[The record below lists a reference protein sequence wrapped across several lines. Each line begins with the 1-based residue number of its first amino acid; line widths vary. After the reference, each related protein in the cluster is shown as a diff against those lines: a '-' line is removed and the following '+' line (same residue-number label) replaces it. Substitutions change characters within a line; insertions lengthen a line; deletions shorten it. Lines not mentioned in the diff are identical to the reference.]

1 MADRGAEV
9 DVAGWRY
16 LQIEEL
22 GSKPDKRWLE
32 DAAKTRWLF
41 KPVTFHHAAG
51 ELVAKG
57 DDWAEKVVADI
68 AALLEL
74 PAAQV
79 ELARLGEERGVI
91 SRSVSTGGQLAL
103 GNEVLAE
110 LLPDYPKERLH
121 GVDDYTVE
129 TIYSALRHVGAA
141 APPSAPP
148 EMSAVDVMAGYLILD
163 ALVSNTDRH
172 HQNWGVVVTAE
183 GGRYLAP
190 SFDHASSLGFQLLDA
205 ERQDRLTTRD
215 ANRTVEAWV
224 RQGRSRHMTG
234 SPTFVAVALE
244 AAERAGPPAEGWFER
259 IEGLSTEAI
268 NAVLDRVPP
277 ERMSQA
283 SRTFVLKVLEINR
296 RRLLD
301 EHAHGG

>member
-1 MADRGAEV
+1 MKEDEAEV

-16 LQIEEL
+16 VQVEEL

-32 DAAKTRWLF
+32 DDAKTRWLF
-41 KPVTFHHAAG
+41 KPVTFHHVGG

-68 AALLEL
+68 AALLQV
-74 PAAQV
+74 PAAHV
-79 ELARLGEERGVI
+79 ELARLGNERGVI
-91 SRSVSTGGQLAL
+91 SRSVSAGGQLAL
-103 GNEVLAE
+103 GNEVLAD
-110 LLPDYPKERLH
+110 LLPDYPKELLH

-129 TIYSALRHVGAA
+129 TIYGALRHVGAA
-141 APPSAPP
+141 PPPNAPPDV
-148 EMSAVDVMAGYLILD
+148 SAVDVMAGYLILD

-183 GGRYLAP
+183 GGRYLAS
-190 SFDHASSLGFQLLDA
+190 SFDHASSLGFQLLDR
-205 ERQDRLTTRD
+205 ERQDRLGTRD

-244 AAERAGPPAEGWFER
+244 AAAQAGPRAADWFDR
-259 IEGLSTEAI
+259 IEALSSDAI

-277 ERMSQA
+277 GRMSQA